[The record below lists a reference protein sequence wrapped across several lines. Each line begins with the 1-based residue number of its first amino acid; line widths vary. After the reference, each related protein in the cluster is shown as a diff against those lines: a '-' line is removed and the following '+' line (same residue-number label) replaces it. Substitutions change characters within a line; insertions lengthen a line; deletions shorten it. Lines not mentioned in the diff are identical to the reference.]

1 MKSQAVPM
9 PQQSRSIPWWTG
21 LLVGILAVAIGVLL
35 ILSPTTTAAYLF
47 WILGAVCL
55 IGGVVAFASI
65 LFNRASW
72 GWKLL
77 AGIVAIVLGLALV
90 SQPLFSAYLV
100 AAMALWILGAIVI
113 VAGVALIIVGFSGFA
128 SWAYALL
135 GVLAVAIGALLI
147 LVSVIGPLKVPWVF
161 GVAVIVA
168 GIGAIAAALQS
179 RRRG

>member
-1 MKSQAVPM
+1 LA
-9 PQQSRSIPWWTG
+9 
-21 LLVGILAVAIGVLL
+21 GIVAVAVGVLL
-35 ILSPTTTAAYLF
+35 ILSPTTTATYLF
-47 WILGAVCL
+47 WILGIICL
-55 IGGVVAFASI
+55 VGGVVAFASI

-100 AAMALWILGAIVI
+100 AAMALWILGAVV
-113 VAGVALIIVGFSGFA
+113 VAVGVVLIIVGFSRFA

-135 GVLAVAIGALLI
+135 GVLVAVIGALLI
-147 LVSVIGPLKVPWVF
+147 LVSAIGPLKAPWAF
-161 GVAVIVA
+161 GVAVILA

-179 RRRG
+179 RRRGVGSSADL